1 MGGLVKG
8 VKKAFKAVG
17 GFVKKYWKVIA
28 IAAAVYFTA
37 GIALAYFAPTAGFA
51 AAMPGFGV
59 GGMFSGAA
67 TWMGFGSAANV
78 AAGTG
83 IFGLAGGGAA
93 AAAGLGAGAAA
104 VGAGELAPGA
114 AVAGD
119 LGLATAAPAAVA
131 DMGGAGVMLGGT
143 SAGALEAATGTAVG
157 AAQSA
162 SAVAPAFASLPEG
175 AAAATNAA
183 NAAKAATTAKDA
195 AAAGDKGF
203 WGNMSG
209 GEKMQLAST
218 AFQGLSGLLKPGPT
232 LKEQGLWPAD
242 TFGGVNKKGAGIDLG
257 AVYKNAMTGSS
268 DPTTLSEYADV
279 TGSSQGTPAAVE
291 QAKSGGQAAPTQAG
305 QVAGLAAGG
314 AQSVAQ
320 GPGQGGAESSGAPTP
335 AASAAT
341 GSPFLSGGQG
351 ATVAQQATAGQTNA
365 LEQMNQAN
373 NAFIQ
378 KTYADLDPT
387 KRQS

>member
-17 GFVKKYWKVIA
+17 GFVKKYWKPILM
-28 IAAAVYFTA
+28 AAAIYFTA

-51 AAMPGFGV
+51 AAMPGFGA

-67 TWMGFGSAANV
+67 TWMGFGGAAGASNV
-78 AAGTG
+78 AAGLG
-83 IFGLAGGGAA
+83 IFGNAAGAGAA
-93 AAAGLGAGAAA
+93 VAGGLGAGAAA
-104 VGAGELAPGA
+104 VGEGALAPGA

-162 SAVAPAFASLPEG
+162 SAVAPAFASLP
-175 AAAATNAA
+175 AAGSSALPNVANAA
-183 NAAKAATTAKDA
+183 NAAKDT
-195 AAAGDKGF
+195 GSF
-203 WGNMSG
+203 WGSMSG

-218 AFQGLSGLLKPGPT
+218 AFQGISGLLKPGPT
-232 LKEQGLWPAD
+232 KKDQGLWPGGAY
-242 TFGGVNKKGAGIDLG
+242 FGMDEKGNGTDLG
-257 AVYKNAMTGSS
+257 AVYKNAMEGSEDSTELSASAKATGSAS
-268 DPTTLSEYADV
+268 DQPV
-279 TGSSQGTPAAVE
+279 T
-291 QAKSGGQAAPTQAG
+291 QAKPGAPGEATQSG
-305 QVAGLAAGG
+305 QVAALAAGG
-314 AQSVAQ
+314 APATAQ
-320 GPGQGGAESSGAPTP
+320 AGTAP
-335 AASAAT
+335 AAAAQT
-341 GSPFLSGGQG
+341 GSPFLSAGGAAQG
-351 ATVAQQATAGQTNA
+351 AQQATAQQSSA
-365 LEQMNQAN
+365 LDEMNKAN

-387 KRQS
+387 KRRAS